1 MNNVII
7 FSLTIITTEDVNAV
21 EIKGDERMLKIT
33 KKKPQSKNN
42 VLVLRR

>member
-1 MNNVII
+1 MNNVIF
-7 FSLTIITTEDVNAV
+7 FSLTLIATEDVNAV
-21 EIKGDERMLKIT
+21 EIKGDERMLKIP